1 MKRVQFLRRAFI
13 AALILCLSA
22 CSLLEN
28 EENAAVEAEALALV
42 RTIQSES
49 AAAPKAAL
57 SDPAPVEIPTA
68 SPIQLSEAPV
78 EIPTQLPTRMPTEI
92 PTQPP
97 TLVPTEFPTQPP
109 APIPTEI
116 ENELPTQLPD
126 PFAEPGPAKTDD
138 FPLFEARVI
147 DPNASGRDWRELPIV
162 PTELSDAVREIYAF
176 GRTHSGRN
184 PRFFSKIGDC
194 QSFPVV
200 FLGEYDPL
208 YITTELQQEHP
219 ELSDAIFYFEGY
231 NETSYSV
238 FNGMSAASALTTTW
252 SDPNACQA
260 GESAIHCELR
270 IHKPAFVFVNMGT
283 NWNVGQDTE
292 IFAEYLEEIVVE
304 IISTGA
310 IPILSS
316 KTDNIEGDWS
326 LNEIIARTAKKYAV
340 PFFNGWRTIQ
350 GLPNHGLD
358 PERKNIY
365 MTTEAWSYR
374 SLGAMQTLNFIGK
387 SLGAY

>member
-1 MKRVQFLRRAFI
+1 MKRVQFLRRTLI

-57 SDPAPVEIPTA
+57 SNPTPDEVPTVGTIQISEAPAEIPTR
-68 SPIQLSEAPV
+68 
-78 EIPTQLPTRMPTEI
+78 IPTQLPTRMPTEI

-97 TLVPTEFPTQPP
+97 TL
-109 APIPTEI
+109 IPTET

-126 PFAEPGPAKTDD
+126 PFAETAPAKTDD

-147 DPNASGRDWRELPIV
+147 DPNASGQDWRELPIV
-162 PTELSDAVREIYAF
+162 PTELSDAAREIYAF
-176 GRTHSGRN
+176 GQTHSGRN

-194 QSFPVV
+194 QSFPAV

-350 GLPNHGLD
+350 KLPNHGLD

-374 SLGAMQTLNFIGK
+374 SLGAMQTLDFIGK

>member
-116 ENELPTQLPD
+116 ENELPTQLPN
-126 PFAEPGPAKTDD
+126 PFTEPGPTKTD
-138 FPLFEARVI
+138 
-147 DPNASGRDWRELPIV
+147 
-162 PTELSDAVREIYAF
+162 
-176 GRTHSGRN
+176 
-184 PRFFSKIGDC
+184 
-194 QSFPVV
+194 
-200 FLGEYDPL
+200 
-208 YITTELQQEHP
+208 
-219 ELSDAIFYFEGY
+219 
-231 NETSYSV
+231 
-238 FNGMSAASALTTTW
+238 
-252 SDPNACQA
+252 
-260 GESAIHCELR
+260 
-270 IHKPAFVFVNMGT
+270 
-283 NWNVGQDTE
+283 
-292 IFAEYLEEIVVE
+292 
-304 IISTGA
+304 
-310 IPILSS
+310 
-316 KTDNIEGDWS
+316 
-326 LNEIIARTAKKYAV
+326 
-340 PFFNGWRTIQ
+340 
-350 GLPNHGLD
+350 
-358 PERKNIY
+358 RK
-365 MTTEAWSYR
+365 AHV
-374 SLGAMQTLNFIGK
+374 
-387 SLGAY
+387 